1 MMYSKEQQTKR
12 QRRVPT
18 QKQRNEFPT
27 GVRKEVK
34 EHFENH
40 CGHCG
45 RRCEKGGNVHHV
57 WPRGRGGRGVFTN
70 GILLCVACHNE
81 AHGKNGSS
89 LMNYYIQKFTELYG
103 EKFYYD
109 KWDFEQE
116 RGNENV

>member
-1 MMYSKEQQTKR
+1 MYSKEQQTKR

-34 EHFENH
+34 NHYENR

-45 RRCEKGGNVHHV
+45 RGCANGGEIHHV

-70 GILLCVACHNE
+70 GILFCNDCHRK
-81 AHGKNGSS
+81 AHGKNGAAFMS
-89 LMNYYIQKFTELYG
+89 YYIQKHVQLYG
-103 EKFYYD
+103 EKFYFD
-109 KWDFEQE
+109 KWDHE
-116 RGNENV
+116 RGNDHV